1 MINRNSLCGF
11 YAGFMA
17 VCHPIKVAGSKQA
30 CCFRQELMNQM
41 LALVAFLALIAFLAL
56 MALLLSRVVRQ
67 VGQPWT

>member
-1 MINRNSLCGF
+1 
-11 YAGFMA
+11 
-17 VCHPIKVAGSKQA
+17 
-30 CCFRQELMNQM
+30 MNEM

>member
-1 MINRNSLCGF
+1 
-11 YAGFMA
+11 
-17 VCHPIKVAGSKQA
+17 
-30 CCFRQELMNQM
+30 MNQM